1 MRITPPNASAARHF
15 PDGRTISIQAS
26 TESGVSENVQIKVNV
41 PKVSG
46 WSLATPPE
54 ELYGVIPGSQTS
66 VSLVFSND
74 GNADDVFSLSFDD
87 DALPAGWTRTGVQ
100 TITMGAFET
109 QSASVVLNAPPDS
122 EGQSFTLVMYVLG
135 DDQTEYPPVEIDVSA
150 EYAELNIDESTI
162 SWLSGGIDPVFGS
175 MQTVVL
181 SIENDGLVQ
190 AEEVVVRADH
200 KTSVNSEF
208 SGINAT
214 SVLTIPAGGE
224 STAYL
229 DLNFTDLTQGEAW
242 IVFSIESVDG
252 EPSTERLEKKYN
264 LLSPAVE
271 DAGNATQVLMVI
283 LIIFLGG
290 LLIILTRRP
299 GRRPNAP
306 F

>member
-1 MRITPPNASAARHF
+1 M
-15 PDGRTISIQAS
+15 
-26 TESGVSENVQIKVNV
+26 NV

-54 ELYGVIPGSQTS
+54 ELYGVKPGSQTS

-87 DALPAGWTRTGVQ
+87 DALPPGWTRTGVQ

-109 QSASVVLNAPPDS
+109 QSASVILNAPPDS

-135 DDQTEYPPVEIDVSA
+135 DDQTEYPPVEIYVSA
-150 EYAELNIDESTI
+150 EYPELNIDESTI

-224 STAYL
+224 STTY
-229 DLNFTDLTQGEAW
+229 
-242 IVFSIESVDG
+242 
-252 EPSTERLEKKYN
+252 
-264 LLSPAVE
+264 
-271 DAGNATQVLMVI
+271 
-283 LIIFLGG
+283 
-290 LLIILTRRP
+290 
-299 GRRPNAP
+299 
-306 F
+306 